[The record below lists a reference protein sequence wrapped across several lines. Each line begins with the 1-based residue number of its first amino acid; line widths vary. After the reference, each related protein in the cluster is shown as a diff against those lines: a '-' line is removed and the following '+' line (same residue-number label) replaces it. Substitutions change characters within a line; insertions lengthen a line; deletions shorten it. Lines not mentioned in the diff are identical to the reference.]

1 MMCGARCNMVWYR
14 GVTIR
19 YDVTWRCEVRHA
31 WKERCDG
38 DNFVGFLFFYAMDEY
53 TSKKKEKTYL
63 VPGLFFLSALS
74 SFFLLLN
81 ILSLVLFSPNR
92 KSARVLPLSPPFDQ
106 YISFFIFPIILIDI
120 FLKKLVIQFREVK
133 RGYCSLTHSH
143 LSFLNF

>member
-1 MMCGARCNMVWYR
+1 MMLHGDAKWDTHGKRGAMGIILW
-14 GVTIR
+14 
-19 YDVTWRCEVRHA
+19 
-31 WKERCDG
+31 
-38 DNFVGFLFFYAMDEY
+38 GFFFFMPWMNIQAKR
-53 TSKKKEKTYL
+53 KKKHTWCL
-63 VPGLFFLSALS
+63 VFSFSVRFLPFSFFSIFSLSFFFLQ
-74 SFFLLLN
+74 
-81 ILSLVLFSPNR
+81 IK